1 MPKIDVARLN
11 ALRPKPR
18 PSENP
23 LETVRTPSDDGE
35 ESMEIDKVPLGKT
48 LRKRKGNVEKHLRRG
63 ANDKEK
69 ESFRKRV
76 FRIPIDK
83 PFEDAYYTH
92 KLWMFFRETKEKEEE
107 IRRMFCEAREKMR
120 KIITLKKRSDP
131 GQFAIPCTVKGIEF
145 PHTLCDTGASYD
157 PIPVKKSQTLS
168 RQINDPGIIA
178 ACHCGVEYETDYSAD
193 DFWQVA
199 KEEKLQEGDFEVE
212 SLMSFGV
219 SHWCRLTSD
228 HAQPRQRTNRST
240 NPSPNRSIGSPEHR
254 SMTPT
259 ESSASCNAV
268 RIQTHEEFEEKHPN
282 PPNPDN
288 MPKIDVARLNA
299 LRPKPRPSENPPE
312 TVRTPSD
319 DGEESM
325 EIDKVP
331 LGKTLRKRKGNV
343 EKHLRR
349 GAKDKEKESF
359 RKRVFRIPIDK
370 PFEDAYYTHK
380 LWMFFRETK
389 EKEEDIRRMFR
400 EAREKM
406 RKIITLKK
414 KKKKKSDP
422 GQFAIP
428 CTYDPIPVKKS
439 QTLSRQINDPGIIA
453 ACHCGVEYETDYS
466 ASIETHTAT
475 SIDSC
480 H

>member
-1 MPKIDVARLN
+1 MPSSNISNKETLLLFSPDPASLERTIRKEAPCSSIDNNTCSSLDFAQ
-11 ALRPKPR
+11 A
-18 PSENP
+18 PS
-23 LETVRTPSDDGE
+23 T
-35 ESMEIDKVPLGKT
+35 
-48 LRKRKGNVEKHLRRG
+48 
-63 ANDKEK
+63 
-69 ESFRKRV
+69 
-76 FRIPIDK
+76 
-83 PFEDAYYTH
+83 
-92 KLWMFFRETKEKEEE
+92 
-107 IRRMFCEAREKMR
+107 
-120 KIITLKKRSDP
+120 
-131 GQFAIPCTVKGIEF
+131 
-145 PHTLCDTGASYD
+145 
-157 PIPVKKSQTLS
+157 QTLVPS
-168 RQINDPGIIA
+168 
-178 ACHCGVEYETDYSAD
+178 TDTRSPPLTEDTHLLSTNILHPISIDNPDKTSMDIEPRDMVATLILVRNNNGD
-193 DFWQVA
+193 LHDQGVA
-199 KEEKLQEGDFEVE
+199 KEEKLQERDFEVE

-240 NPSPNRSIGSPEHR
+240 NPSLNRSTGSPEHR

-282 PPNPDN
+282 LPNPDN

-331 LGKTLRKRKGNV
+331 FGKTLRKRKGNV

-349 GAKDKEKESF
+349 GANDKEKKSF

-370 PFEDAYYTHK
+370 SFEDAYYTQK

-389 EKEEDIRRMFR
+389 EKEEDIRRMFC
-400 EAREKM
+400 EARKKM
-406 RKIITLKK
+406 RKIITL
-414 KKKKKSDP
+414 KKKKSDP

-428 CTYDPIPVKKS
+428 CTVKGIEFPHALCDTGASVSILPRVMADHLGLQYDPIPVKKS
-439 QTLSRQINDPGIIA
+439 QTLSRRINDPGIIA